1 MKDLIIIGASGFGR
15 EVAWLV
21 ERINQKASVW
31 NLLGFV
37 DDNPELQ
44 GKKVNGYPVLGG
56 CESLASYPEAF
67 AVCAIGAAK
76 IRRRIIEK
84 VKSMS
89 PSQKFA
95 KLLDPSVEKS
105 DSVVI
110 GEGSI
115 ICAHNILTVNIKI
128 GAHVIVNLDCTIGH
142 DAIIEDFV
150 TVYPSANIS
159 GITHIGEGSELGT
172 GMQIIQGKTVGRNSI
187 IGAGA
192 VVVKD
197 IPENCV
203 AVGSPAKPIKANE
216 Q

>member
-21 ERINQKASVW
+21 ERINQKTPVW
-31 NLLGFV
+31 NMVGFV
-37 DDNPELQ
+37 DDNPELH
-44 GKKVNGYPVLGG
+44 GIDVNGYPVLGG
-56 CESLASYPEAF
+56 CEALASYPESY
-67 AVCAIGAAK
+67 AVCAVGSAK
-76 IRRRIIEK
+76 IRKKIIDK
-84 VKSMS
+84 VKSIM

-95 KLLDPSVEKS
+95 TLIDPTVEISTLVK
-105 DSVVI
+105 I

-142 DAIIEDFV
+142 DAVIEDFV

-172 GMQIIQGKTVGRNSI
+172 GMQIIQGKTVGCNTI

-203 AVGSPAKPIKANE
+203 AVGSPAKPIKAND
-216 Q
+216 